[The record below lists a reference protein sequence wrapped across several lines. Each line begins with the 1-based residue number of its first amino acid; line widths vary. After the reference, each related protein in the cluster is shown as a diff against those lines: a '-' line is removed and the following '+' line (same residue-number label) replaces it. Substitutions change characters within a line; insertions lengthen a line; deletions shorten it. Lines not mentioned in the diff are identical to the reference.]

1 MELASYLHHGS
12 GDLLEERSDVQR
24 LIQEDAL
31 AAWCARWLG
40 AQPTR
45 VLFEVAHLS
54 RVTGLQLADGREVV
68 IKARPPAERIQACVH
83 VQRHL
88 WAAGF
93 PCPEPLAG
101 PHPLG
106 TLTATAETFVPGGTQ
121 LEPGADSPQLF
132 AEALAALVHLAPPVT
147 AIPTLAPPPAWVFWD
162 HDQPGTWPLPDDRDD
177 DLNRYPEPAW
187 LEAVGRRVRHRLAQ
201 CRQSPVVGHADWE
214 EPNLR
219 WIDRHLYVVHDWDSV
234 VSRPEAALA
243 GVAAAVCPAF
253 GGPGTATLEESEAFL
268 RAYEQVRG
276 QPWSVDERQVC
287 WAAGLWIRAYNAKK
301 ATLEGDGEALLARL
315 DGEAAEP
322 LRLAGA

>member
-1 MELASYLHHGS
+1 M
-12 GDLLEERSDVQR
+12 QQ
-24 LIQEDAL
+24 LIQGDAL
-31 AAWCARWLG
+31 AAWCVRWLG

-54 RVTGLQLADGREVV
+54 IVTGLRLVDGREIVV
-68 IKARPPAERIQACVH
+68 KARPHTDRILACVH

-93 PCPEPLAG
+93 PCPEPLTG

-106 TLTATAETFVPGGTQ
+106 TLTATAEAFVPGGNR
-121 LEPGADSPQLF
+121 LEPGTDSPRLF
-132 AEALAALVHLAPPVT
+132 AEALAALVRLAPSL
-147 AIPTLAPPPAWVFWD
+147 ASLSTLAPPPAWVFWD
-162 HDQPGTWPLPDDRDD
+162 HDQPGIWPLPDDRDD

-187 LEAVGRRVRHRLAQ
+187 LEAVGRRVRRRLLQ
-201 CRQSPVVGHADWE
+201 CRQPPVVGHADWE

-219 WIDRHLYVVHDWDSV
+219 WIDRRLHVVHDWDSV
-234 VSRPEAALA
+234 VSCPEAALA

-268 RAYEQVRG
+268 LAYEQVRG
-276 QPWSVDERQVC
+276 RPWSVDDWQVC

-301 ATLEGDGEALLARL
+301 ATLEDDEGAMLERLASEATER
-315 DGEAAEP
+315 
-322 LRLAGA
+322 LRLARA

>member
-1 MELASYLHHGS
+1 METDNRQEAQRHHS
-12 GDLLEERSDVQR
+12 MLFQGDEV
-24 LIQEDAL
+24 

-40 AQPTR
+40 AQPTS

-54 RVTGLQLADGREVV
+54 SVTGLRLGDGREVV
-68 IKARPPAERIQACVH
+68 IKVRPPAARLQACVH

-88 WAAGF
+88 WAAVF

-106 TLTATAETFVPGGTQ
+106 TMAATAEAFVPGGTR
-121 LEPGADSPQLF
+121 LAPGVDSPRLF
-132 AEALAALVHLAPPVT
+132 AEALAELVRLAPPVT
-147 AIPTLAPPPAWVFWD
+147 ALPTLAPPLAWVFWD

-177 DLNRYPEPAW
+177 DLNRHPEPTW
-187 LEAVGRRVRHRLAQ
+187 LEEVGRRVRYRLAQ
-201 CRQSPVVGHADWE
+201 CCQPPVVGHADWE

-219 WIDRHLYVVHDWDSV
+219 WIDRRLHVVHDWDSV
-234 VSRPEAALA
+234 VSRPEAVLA

-253 GGPGTATLEESEAFL
+253 GGPGTATLEESDAFL

-276 QPWSVDERQVC
+276 RPWSVDEWQLC

-301 ATLEGDGEALLARL
+301 AALEGDGGAMLERLASEAPER
-315 DGEAAEP
+315 
-322 LRLAGA
+322 LRLARA

>member
-1 MELASYLHHGS
+1 MET
-12 GDLLEERSDVQR
+12 DQR
-24 LIQEDAL
+24 QAAQRRHATLFQGDAL

-40 AQPTR
+40 APPTS

-54 RVTGLQLADGREVV
+54 IVTGLRLADGREVV
-68 IKARPPAERIQACVH
+68 VKARPPAARLQACVH

-106 TLTATAETFVPGGTQ
+106 TLSATAEAFVPGGTR
-121 LEPGADSPQLF
+121 LAPGADSPRLF
-132 AEALAALVHLAPPVT
+132 AEALARLVRLAPPVT
-147 AIPTLAPPPAWVFWD
+147 ALPTLAPPPAWVCWD

-177 DLNRYPEPAW
+177 DLNRYPEPIW
-187 LEAVGRRVRHRLAQ
+187 LGEVVRRVRSRLAQ
-201 CRQSPVVGHADWE
+201 CRQPPVVGHADWE

-219 WIDRHLYVVHDWDSV
+219 WLDRRLHVVHDWDSV

-243 GVAAAVCPAF
+243 GVTAAVCPAC
-253 GGPGTATLEESEAFL
+253 GGPGTATLEESAAFL
-268 RAYEQVRG
+268 EAYEQVRG
-276 QPWSVDERQVC
+276 QPWSVDEWQVC

-301 ATLEGDGEALLARL
+301 ATLEGNGGELMERLAS
-315 DGEAAEP
+315 EAPER
-322 LRLAGA
+322 LRLART